1 MGEQPTS
8 TVDLRKVTRTQLTGV
23 RDQLRVALDILDNP
37 GGGLLFGYQALGQ
50 ARAHL
55 AATAPERWEE
65 SIKDLAEAERQAL
78 WRNFGRAQELIR
90 AALVKLPKT

>member
-1 MGEQPTS
+1 MGDQPTS
-8 TVDLRKVTRTQLTGV
+8 TVDLRKGTRTQLTGV

-55 AATAPERWEE
+55 TATAPERWEE